1 MARKVFPMMSQ
12 NGESSFYINASLKN
26 TRCYRYGEK
35 CGNSLLHNSKFKI
48 HKNFYIIYHTYR
60 ILYNE
65 IDPKEQNHQHNS
77 ILTTM
82 HDLSD
87 VSYIFFAFMVGIPKP
102 DNT

>member
-1 MARKVFPMMSQ
+1 M
-12 NGESSFYINASLKN
+12 
-26 TRCYRYGEK
+26 RCYRYGEK
-35 CGNSLLHNSKFKI
+35 CRNSLLHNSKFKTQ
-48 HKNFYIIYHTYR
+48 NFYIIYHTYC

-65 IDPKEQNHQHNS
+65 IDLKEQNHQHNS

-82 HDLSD
+82 DDLSD